1 MDVRANGASWRAGL
15 SKVAELE
22 QVYIIAD
29 MSVDARASD
38 VWAVIG
44 AFSDPAL
51 GKGFVSDV
59 TGEGEGVGAL
69 RTLHLL
75 PELGG
80 GKVVER
86 QTARDDRGYYYAY
99 ELEDPG
105 GLPFVDYYASAQVA
119 PVDANRCR
127 VIWIN
132 RYRVEAERA
141 HDMRKQSAMLLEMI
155 EANLK
160 SEFAGRR

>member
-1 MDVRANGASWRAGL
+1 MA
-15 SKVAELE
+15 LE
-22 QVYIIAD
+22 QIHILAD
-29 MSVDARASD
+29 MRVDAPAKD
-38 VWAVIG
+38 VWAIVG
-44 AFSDPAL
+44 AFSSPAL
-51 GKGFVSDV
+51 GNGFLLGV

-99 ELEDPG
+99 ELDDPG
-105 GLPFVDYYASAQVA
+105 VLPLVDYYASAQVA
-119 PVDANRCR
+119 PVDEGRCR
-127 VIWIN
+127 VIWLN
-132 RYRVEAERA
+132 RYKVEPVLVL
-141 HDMRKQSAMLLEMI
+141 DMRKQSVTLLEMI

-160 SEFAGRR
+160 AELAARR